1 MIFCYYKVFILLWLI
16 NYSLPLINQNE
27 LVKQLLYLVEQNS
40 TYSNV
45 PGQNILYYKE
55 ETFYCDCSGMIK
67 ALLNGYDI
75 YNVKEGS
82 KPSDFPITGDLN
94 SRQLID
100 GCEDVSK
107 YFYTLAPFSSPDLRF
122 VYMEGHIGIYIGQEI
137 QCGENKDEI
146 CNVVECTS
154 SWSKGIQL
162 SYVDGNGNRYNKK
175 GGKKEFVWEKHG
187 LPTKWVEYD
196 CKYIFN
202 PDNATDCVLSVED
215 KKKYQYCCYEKS
227 YTNKCSPFTQEEY
240 EIQLLTI
247 DALKSIGTGYEFEC
261 GPKYE
266 GNVQS
271 SDCEK
276 IKPKKAS
283 DCKLSDEDKK
293 KFKYCCYEGIKD
305 DDIGDIFECSA
316 YTQKG
321 YEEELEDYNLLKQF
335 GDGVFMECNV
345 EEKEETKD
353 AKEEKSNSYF
363 FNYFKVWI
371 IFLWLLL

>member
-1 MIFCYYKVFILLWLI
+1 MWL
-16 NYSLPLINQNE
+16 NAQVL
-27 LVKQLLYLVEQNS
+27 
-40 TYSNV
+40 
-45 PGQNILYYKE
+45 GQREFN
-55 ETFYCDCSGMIK
+55 F
-67 ALLNGYDI
+67 
-75 YNVKEGS
+75 
-82 KPSDFPITGDLN
+82 
-94 SRQLID
+94 
-100 GCEDVSK
+100 
-107 YFYTLAPFSSPDLRF
+107 
-122 VYMEGHIGIYIGQEI
+122 
-137 QCGENKDEI
+137 
-146 CNVVECTS
+146 
-154 SWSKGIQL
+154 
-162 SYVDGNGNRYNKK
+162 SYVDGNGNRYDKK
-175 GGKKEFVWEKHG
+175 GGKKESVWEKHG

-202 PDNATDCVLSVED
+202 PKNATDCVLSVED

-293 KFKYCCYEGIKD
+293 KFKYCCYEGIQD